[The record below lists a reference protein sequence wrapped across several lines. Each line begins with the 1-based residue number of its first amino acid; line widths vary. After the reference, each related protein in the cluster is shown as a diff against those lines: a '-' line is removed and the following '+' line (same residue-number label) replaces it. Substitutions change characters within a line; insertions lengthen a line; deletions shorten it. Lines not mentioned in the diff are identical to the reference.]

1 MQPIVPDRPVPAVTV
16 VVPVHRNADTL
27 ARLHRRIVTALSDR
41 PGGFEVIYVDDACPE
56 QSGPVLD
63 ELAERDSRVRVI
75 HLPDNVG
82 QHRAI
87 LVGMG
92 AATGSVVVSIDADL
106 QDPPEAI
113 PLLLAR
119 LDDGFDTVFAGR
131 HGQYHESASRRLT
144 SRFFKSVQSRVIGL
158 PADASS
164 YVALRRSVVD
174 RLCAMPAG
182 PQTMVAMIGFAG
194 RSVTS
199 VPVERA
205 PRPVGTSAFSF
216 RQRLSLAVGTLVWAA
231 RMRLTGR
238 PR

>member
-1 MQPIVPDRPVPAVTV
+1 MQPIVSDRSAPAVSV
-16 VVPVHRNADTL
+16 VVPVYRNADTL
-27 ARLHRRIVTALSDR
+27 KPLHGRITAALSDR
-41 PGGFEVIYVDDACPE
+41 PGGYEVIYVEDGCPE
-56 QSGPVLD
+56 RSGAVLD
-63 ELAERDSRVRVI
+63 ELARSDSRVRVI
-75 HLPDNVG
+75 HLPENIG

-92 AATGSVVVSIDADL
+92 AATGASAVSIDADL
-106 QDPPEAI
+106 QDPPEVI
-113 PLLLAR
+113 PVLLAR
-119 LDDGFDTVFAGR
+119 LDDGFDVAFAGR
-131 HGQYHESASRRLT
+131 HGAYHESALRRLT
-144 SRFFKSVQSRVIGL
+144 SRVFKAVQSRVIGL

-194 RSVTS
+194 GSVTS
-199 VPVERA
+199 VPVARA

-216 RQRLSLAVGTLVWAA
+216 RQRLSLAWGTLVWAA

-238 PR
+238 SR